1 MAPEVLSKKE
11 YIGEQ
16 ADMWSFGVVAFTIGE
31 GKHPFKAETYNELE
45 RLVNKGNYQFKRITN
60 PLHQAFIK
68 RILRNKPEDRPRAAE
83 MLVHPWL
90 TLATEWYL
98 ILFWT

>member
-16 ADMWSFGVVAFTIGE
+16 ADIWSFGIMAYTIGE
-31 GKHPFKAETYNELE
+31 GRHPFKAETYNELE

-60 PLHQAFIK
+60 PIHQAFIK
-68 RILRNKPEDRPRAAE
+68 RILKVKPNERPRAVD
-83 MLVHPWL
+83 LLLHPWL
-90 TLATEWYL
+90 SLTE
-98 ILFWT
+98 